1 MNKDKRVQSK
11 PAQKEAIK
19 RNKFRKYVPS
29 ILLFLLF
36 EIVAVTLWL
45 VKKNLFSIKF

>member
-11 PAQKEAIK
+11 HAQKEPIK

-29 ILLFLLF
+29 IFA
-36 EIVAVTLWL
+36 ISA
-45 VKKNLFSIKF
+45 I